1 MWVFYCQCCL
11 SLVFMSFPAEWVSEN
26 RGEEK
31 CIFSFWRPIEL
42 VTNHGAFYVK
52 YLGIVDLGSH
62 KQNM

>member
-1 MWVFYCQCCL
+1 
-11 SLVFMSFPAEWVSEN
+11 MSFSAEWVSEN

-31 CIFSFWRPIEL
+31 CFFSFWRPIEL

-52 YLGIVDLGSH
+52 YLGIVYLGSH